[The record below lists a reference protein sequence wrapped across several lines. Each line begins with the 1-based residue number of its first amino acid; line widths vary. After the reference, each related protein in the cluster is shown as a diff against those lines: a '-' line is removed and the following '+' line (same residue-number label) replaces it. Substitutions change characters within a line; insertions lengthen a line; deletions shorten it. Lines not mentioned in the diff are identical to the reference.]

1 MQLKVLDNIQANVL
15 AVLNNDLPNALHYRD
30 DKWHSYAAEG
40 SSSYEFTIDKYKDGK
55 LIEGLDIFSFGNHI
69 SFKYI
74 DIKKMM
80 KMVSIK
86 ENRLTKIITCVDVS
100 LELISEDVE
109 AYVANEPHTIEWY
122 FSTFGLQIGNIIIGL
137 NELSTLKKTLSWDG
151 KQTKYSRLLSI
162 VNKFDGEC
170 EFVHELN
177 QNGSLKNI
185 IVNIYKKND
194 GGMSHGIGKDRSDVL
209 LTIGKD
215 IEDINRDIDGRNIF
229 TAVRATGKD
238 GLRTTSVS
246 LSERNSSGQEEYYLR
261 RGSDTAYAPLAADL
275 YPANTKNAGSMDDK
289 WVLRILESEYTTE
302 ADLGAYMISVL
313 KKNAY
318 PIISYNLNMATSI
331 EWLKYG
337 LNLGDTIKITDMSF
351 NNTGLILKARVAEL
365 IISFSNPSQNSI
377 VLSNFIELKSKLSSD
392 ILSIMDK
399 LINDKTPYISTLSST
414 GSIIFKKL
422 TDTTTLTPIVNKGE
436 KEVSLTSDFSFSW
449 LVNDTEKS
457 TNKSFTVKYSD
468 LTEETNLVTLNIYKN
483 SEKISSAQISLS
495 KIADGISPINLFIKS
510 SNGYQFK
517 NNVINTTFTAILY
530 QNNKE
535 IDSDSTKFS
544 YVWTKT
550 NADGTADIAWNL
562 AHQSSQKSIT
572 ISNSDVSQ
580 RATFNC
586 TAEPLN

>member
-1 MQLKVLDNIQANVL
+1 MQLKVLDNIQANIL

-80 KMVSIK
+80 KIISIK
-86 ENRLTKIITCVDVS
+86 ENRLTKIITCIDVS
-100 LELISEDVE
+100 LELINEDVE
-109 AYVANEPHTIEWY
+109 AYAAKEPHTIEWY
-122 FSTFGLQIGNIIIGL
+122 FSTFGLQIGNIVIGL
-137 NELSTLKKTLSWDG
+137 NESSTSTRTLSWDS
-151 KQTKYSRLLSI
+151 KQTKYARLLSI
-162 VNKFDGEC
+162 VNNFDGEC
-170 EFVHELN
+170 EFVHEFN

-194 GGMSHGIGKDRSDVL
+194 GVMSHGIGKDRSDVL

-215 IEDINRDIDGRNIF
+215 IEDVNRDIDGRNIF

-302 ADLGAYMISVL
+302 ADLGAYMMSVL

-399 LINDKTPYISTLSST
+399 LINDKTPYLSTISST
-414 GSIIFKKL
+414 GNIIFKKS
-422 TDTTTLTPIVNKGE
+422 TDVTTLTPIVNKGE
-436 KEVSLTSDFSFSW
+436 KEVVLTSDFSCSW

-495 KIADGISPINLFIKS
+495 KIADGISPINLVIKS

-544 YVWTKT
+544 YVWSKT

-572 ISNSDVSQ
+572 ISNSDVLQ
-580 RATFNC
+580 RATFSC